1 MKMQSGNDEK
11 RSSLSVSMQESLR
24 DDAAD
29 ILCNISEIG
38 LDSILDDGIIK
49 DIPMISTAVRLF
61 NIGKSIK
68 ERHYVKKLAIFI
80 DALNK
85 GMAKDEQ
92 REYYKQKVIDDT
104 KKRNKELEYILIL
117 IDRYLLEDKT
127 VFLAKIYLAYLDE
140 TIKWEEFVTFSSV
153 IDMLMPKDYTVL
165 KSSYTYHIRHDN
177 NTDSILRLAGLGLI
191 VRDPDALDKID
202 RRASFTKKGYASSL
216 NKDRIQNTYY
226 RTALGDKMVKILES
240 R

>member
-1 MKMQSGNDEK
+1 
-11 RSSLSVSMQESLR
+11 
-24 DDAAD
+24 
-29 ILCNISEIG
+29 
-38 LDSILDDGIIK
+38 
-49 DIPMISTAVRLF
+49 
-61 NIGKSIK
+61 
-68 ERHYVKKLAIFI
+68 
-80 DALNK
+80 
-85 GMAKDEQ
+85 MAKDEQ

-191 VRDPDALDKID
+191 MKDPHSSIKID
-202 RRASFTKKGYASSL
+202 HEISSERNLVSRGIASGVD
-216 NKDRIQNTYY
+216 KDKIQNTYL
-226 RTALGDKMVKILES
+226 RTELGANLVDIIES